1 MLTRSPYFL
10 RRTRVNGQS
19 GTRLLWLET
28 SSGSRVPV
36 QGHVS
41 LGRSRTN
48 IVAINCE
55 KVSRRHALIHQDEE
69 GNCLVID
76 LGSSNGTYVNGAR
89 ITHMAQL
96 RIGDQIDIGSE
107 RFFLRAQDTGDSH
120 DSQTDSPVAA
130 QMIPCWLL
138 VGDKE
143 SPDDVSVE
151 PGGGD
156 TYKTIINWSQ
166 ACRLILE
173 RNQASTPSGFEA
185 KVFGYWRDPQRE
197 PAIAGCVAKTVREL
211 QVVQARQRLEFRMAV
226 HLGTVVIG
234 SPSPGQKK
242 SIIGTEVNL
251 ALHMQRLAW
260 VLASPCLLSE
270 EANRRLAPLL
280 RTHPLEPCGLHGYS
294 GDRQFFS
301 L

>member
-1 MLTRSPYFL
+1 
-10 RRTRVNGQS
+10 VNTALE
-19 GTRLLWLET
+19 TRLLWLET
-28 SSGSRVPV
+28 SSGTRVPV

-107 RFFLRAQDTGDSH
+107 RFLLRAEDAEQSQ
-120 DSQTDSPVAA
+120 DSQTEDPAAA
-130 QMIPCWLL
+130 QMVPCWLL
-138 VGDKE
+138 IGDKE
-143 SPDDVSVE
+143 VPEDVAND
-151 PGGGD
+151 PGGSD

-173 RNQASTPSGFEA
+173 RNHASAPAGFEG
-185 KVFGYWRDPQRE
+185 KVFGYWRDPHRE
-197 PAIAGCVAKTVREL
+197 PAIAERVAKTVREL
-211 QVVQARQRLEFRMAV
+211 RAVQARQRLEFRMAV
-226 HLGTVVIG
+226 HLGTVVVG
-234 SPSPGQKK
+234 STSPGQQK

-251 ALHMQRLAW
+251 AIHMQRLAW

-270 EANRRLAPLL
+270 EANRCLAPLL
-280 RTHPLEPCGLHGYS
+280 PTHSLEPCGLHGYN